1 MTETQRLYYEDVYIR
16 EFQAQVLACQ
26 AAGKGYAILLDRS
39 AFYPEGGGQ
48 PSDQGVLD
56 SVKVTEVRRTAS
68 LYRCTIGTGDAGHR
82 KDQLAAQI

>member
-39 AFYPEGGGQ
+39 AFYPDGGGH
-48 PSDQGVLD
+48 PSYHGVL
-56 SVKVTEVRRTAS
+56 
-68 LYRCTIGTGDAGHR
+68 Y
-82 KDQLAAQI
+82 